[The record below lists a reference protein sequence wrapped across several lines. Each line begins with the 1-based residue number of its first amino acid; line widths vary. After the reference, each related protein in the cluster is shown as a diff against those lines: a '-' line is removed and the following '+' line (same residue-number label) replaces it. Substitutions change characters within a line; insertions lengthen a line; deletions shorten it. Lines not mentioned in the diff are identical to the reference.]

1 MWVRFEIKGGR
12 GHERTEETY
21 VFLEDDDP
29 WSDENLRAEA
39 EDWASRTSLGTVAE
53 RYKYGFERVKK
64 LPERVRLML
73 IEKYED
79 MRKTAD
85 RMLRILKAS

>member
-12 GHERTEETY
+12 GREVTEETFVY
-21 VFLEDDDP
+21 HEDDDP
-29 WSDENLRAEA
+29 WTDEQLRSVA
-39 EDWASRTSLGTVAE
+39 EDWASGTSLGVAAE
-53 RYKYGFERVKK
+53 HFKYGFERLDK
-64 LPERVRLML
+64 LPAEAKAML
-73 IEKYED
+73 VEKYED